1 MKPAA
6 ITVKNLEK
14 SYPGVVLN
22 KVLKGIS
29 LSIPAGSITAIM
41 GQSGSGK
48 TTLMNCI
55 GLLDT
60 VVDAGTI
67 ELAGM
72 AIANESYGKLAMMRN
87 QQIGFIFQFHYLLPE
102 FSVLENVLMPVFIQ
116 ANRFKASKEEL
127 HYAKD
132 LLAKVGLAEVAD
144 ANAMNISGGQQQRV
158 AIARALMNK
167 PAIVLADE
175 PTGNLDS
182 VNGGHILDLFVSLNK
197 DLGTTFVIV
206 THDERVAERADTVI
220 TIQDGVIVSTKHHG
234 QNKHS

>member
-1 MKPAA
+1 MKSAA
-6 ITVKNLEK
+6 ITVENLEK
-14 SYPGVVLN
+14 SYPGVMPN
-22 KVLKGIS
+22 RVLKGIS
-29 LSIPAGSITAIM
+29 LTIPAGSITAIM

-60 VVDAGTI
+60 VVDKGTI
-67 ELAGM
+67 QLAGM

-87 QQIGFIFQFHYLLPE
+87 KQIGFIFQFHYLLPE

-116 ANRFKASKEEL
+116 SNQFKATGVERKYAEEL
-127 HYAKD
+127 FER
-132 LLAKVGLAEVAD
+132 VGLSDVKN

-182 VNGGHILDLFVSLNK
+182 VNGGHILDLFITLNK
-197 DLGTTFVIV
+197 ELGTTFVIV

-220 TIQDGVIVSTKHHG
+220 TIQDGVIVKTKHHG
-234 QNKHS
+234 